1 MICNI
6 QSQLRSSPE
15 NYNSVEITGFCSYLV
30 IILELSVAQSNLV
43 SLEERPLR
51 APLTVEA
58 FEFLIFIA
66 DLNRNSMRYFPS
78 DMKET

>member
-15 NYNSVEITGFCSYLV
+15 NCNSVEITGFCSYLV
-30 IILELSVAQSNLV
+30 IILELSVAQRNLV